1 MKKLA
6 DQLIKYAV
14 PTAESDKAVQA
25 IVKVHYAKK
34 VTVKD
39 VIFGVSLFL
48 GVAVIVCSPFI
59 LVCTLCGILIKVH
72 VISPI

>member
-1 MKKLA
+1 VKKLA

-14 PTAESDKAVQA
+14 HTAESDKAVQA
-25 IVKVHYAKK
+25 IVKVHYTKK
-34 VTVKD
+34 VTAKD
-39 VIFGVSLFL
+39 VLFGVSLFI

-59 LVCTLCGILIKVH
+59 LVCTLCDILIKVH